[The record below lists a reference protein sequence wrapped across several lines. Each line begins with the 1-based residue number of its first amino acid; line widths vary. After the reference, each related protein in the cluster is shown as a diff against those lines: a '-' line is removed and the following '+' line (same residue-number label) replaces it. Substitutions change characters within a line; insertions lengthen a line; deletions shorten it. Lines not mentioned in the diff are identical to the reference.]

1 MIFARSKDAFDAG
14 DCLMA
19 EAPRLIHALQ
29 ELSEVFVVNPYSGPL
44 SVRASAMNR
53 VNGADGIS
61 AGRSEQVQRFAPF
74 PQRSGNRV
82 FVGSYH
88 HSVRIVLKLRN
99 VSLDTFS
106 HLFEFSEKDEAI
118 ASRYE
123 RFLSSFVVNF
133 LFALPVRHAY
143 RNKNRRDAADCLYP
157 GREVLRYPIRRARSA
172 AHERPDKERPSGETH
187 QRNHYPVS
195 VGSSLLHV
203 FPPSMDRIL
212 PPEVAA

>member
-1 MIFARSKDAFDAG
+1 MCARSKDAFDTG
-14 DCLMA
+14 DCLTA

-29 ELSEVFVVNPYSGPL
+29 ELCEVFVVNPDSGPL
-44 SVRASAMNR
+44 SVRASAMNC

-61 AGRSEQVQRFAPF
+61 AGRSEQVQRLASF
-74 PQRSGNRV
+74 PQRLGNRV
-82 FVGSYH
+82 FVSSYH

-106 HLFEFSEKDEAI
+106 HLFEFSKKDEPI

-133 LFALPVRHAY
+133 LLALPVRHAY
-143 RNKNRRDAADCLYP
+143 RHKNRRDAADRLYP
-157 GREVLRYPIRRARSA
+157 GREVLRYRTRRARSA
-172 AHERPDKERPSGETH
+172 AHERPDKERASGETH
-187 QRNHYPVS
+187 QRNNYPVS

-212 PPEVAA
+212 PPGVAA